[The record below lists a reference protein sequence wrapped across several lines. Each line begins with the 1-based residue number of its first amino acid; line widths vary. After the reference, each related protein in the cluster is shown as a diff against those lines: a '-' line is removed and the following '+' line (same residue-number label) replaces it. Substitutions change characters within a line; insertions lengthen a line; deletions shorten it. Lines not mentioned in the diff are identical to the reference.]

1 MTYGEFAKI
10 YDELIKEDIDYNLIC
25 DRIKELIKIYNI
37 NNEDYLDLACGTG
50 NVSSILVNNF
60 SNTYLVD
67 MSEDM
72 LEMACFKFMEQNT
85 KAMIVHQDMTKLNL
99 NHKFDLITCVLDST
113 NYILEDNK
121 LLDYFKSVYN
131 HLKDEGIFIFDIN
144 SFYKLT
150 NILGNNIFTYNEED
164 VFYTW
169 ENTLKDNIVNMFLT
183 FFVKDNE
190 SELYE
195 RFEEEHYERAY
206 TEEEIE
212 SFLSK
217 ANLKILN
224 KFDGYSNNK
233 VSKESE
239 RILYVIGK
247 DNG

>member
-60 SNTYLVD
+60 LNTYLVD

-121 LLDYFKSVYN
+121 FLDYFKCVYN

-212 SFLSK
+212 GFLSK

>member
-60 SNTYLVD
+60 LNTYLVD

-121 LLDYFKSVYN
+121 LLDYFKCVYN

>member
-212 SFLSK
+212 DFLSK

>member
-212 SFLSK
+212 GFLSK